1 MSNKNIIFKVQKREN
16 VDFSNISTQYCDE
29 LNTLICYFAN
39 KNFHMKKR

>member
-29 LNTLICYFAN
+29 IKYINMLFCQQEFP
-39 KNFHMKKR
+39 HEKK